1 MAVAKPDE
9 TEAEL
14 LDGVLE
20 LVRETAPADRID
32 LCLSF
37 VQQYYHW
44 VPVEDLSHRTTADLH
59 GAASAHYDFFKQR
72 RPGETKVRVYNP
84 ELERDGWTSPHTAL
98 EIVCDD
104 MPFIVDSITM
114 ALSRLH
120 YGTALLIH
128 PVMRVRRD
136 ADGQLLEVTSD
147 DSGSRESVT
156 HVEFDLERD
165 PDRLAAVYHEIV
177 ATLSDVLASVEDWQ
191 AMREQ
196 AERLIAALQQT
207 PAGVAPQE
215 AAESQEFL
223 RWMTTHHFT
232 FLGYREYE
240 ISTADAAGPVTLTAA
255 PGSGLGILRGEP
267 LNPPSQLS
275 GKAKVLALDPTRLL
289 VLTKANSKATVHR
302 PAYLDYVGVKRYD
315 AAGNVTGE
323 SRFLGLYTTAAYKES
338 PLEIPLIRDKVAYVL
353 EQARFPPDSHDAK
366 ALTEICES
374 YPRDS
379 MFGVDRDELL
389 RIGIGILGLG
399 ERQRLRLFA
408 HAEQLDRFVECV
420 VCMPRDRFNTASR
433 ERAAEIL
440 VQAYGGSHY
449 DWTLQLTESTVTRIH
464 IVVHT
469 PNGIPAGVDELD
481 LERQIVEAIRV
492 WSDDLRWALIEA
504 HGEELGRARFL
515 VFRDAFPAT
524 YRSEWHPREAVG
536 DVDGVEE
543 LERRGEPVLRLYR
556 PVEAPAGT
564 LRAKL
569 FSATAIALS
578 EILPTLENLGAR
590 VIDEHPYEVTP
601 ADAAPVWIYDFGMRC
616 EVEDID
622 AVHDLFEQAF
632 LGIWRG
638 ELEDNGL
645 GELVLLAGL
654 DTRALRVVQ
663 AISKYLRQV
672 GIPFS
677 DQYVERTLVS
687 HPLCVGLMVKLFR
700 ARLDPTLDR
709 PDLAG
714 PAGPAQELESTVLA
728 EIDQVASLD
737 EDRILRAFLSV
748 VQAVIRTNHFTR
760 DPATGDARSY
770 LSFKL
775 DSSKIPLLPLP
786 RPKFEIFV
794 YSPRVEGVH
803 LRGGSVARGGLR
815 WSDRREDF
823 RTEVLGLMKAQMVKN
838 ALIVPVGSKGGFFV
852 KRPPL
857 GGDREAQQAEG
868 IACYKTFLAGLLDI
882 TDNIVEGKVVGP
894 ADVVRYDGDDPY
906 LVVAADKG
914 TATFSDIANSVS
926 AEYGFWLGDAFASGG
941 SVGYDHK
948 AMGITARGAWESVK
962 RHFRELGTDIQSADF
977 SVVGIGDMAG
987 DVFGNGMLL
996 SEHIRLV
1003 AAFNH
1008 MHIFLDPAPDPAA
1021 SFAER
1026 RRLFELPRSAWSDYN
1041 AKLISKGGGVFE
1053 RSAKQITLSAQIQA
1067 VLGIEQD
1074 SLSPV
1079 ALISAILQAPV
1090 DLLWNGGI
1098 GTYVKA
1104 ASESHADVGDKAN
1117 DGLRVNGGQ
1126 LRARVVGEGG
1136 NLGFTQ
1142 SGRIEYALAGGAINT
1157 DAIDNVAGV
1166 NTSDHEVNIKILLD
1180 AQVAAGGLT
1189 EKQRNELL
1197 ATLTDGVGER
1207 VLYGSYT
1214 QTQALSVSLHQAQP
1228 MLDVHARL
1236 MRRLEHDGGLNR
1248 EIEFLPSEQELGA
1261 RRRAKLGLTSPEL
1274 AVLMAYCKIY
1284 LHSELLD
1291 SDLPE
1296 DLYLAHDLER
1306 YFPDPL
1312 PERYAVQMR
1321 EHRLRREII
1330 CTVVA
1335 NQLVDRAGMTAAFR
1349 LEEET
1354 GAPAQRIARGYA
1366 VAREVFEMRQFWS
1379 EVEALDNRVAAD
1391 VQMTLLIEGR
1401 KLVERATRWLVRSYP
1416 AGIDIAGLVTR
1427 YEASAQ
1433 MLAAAVPD
1441 VLDADDRAAY
1451 DARLGH
1457 VLAAGVP
1464 EPLARWS
1471 AGMSALLP
1479 TLDIVEVAALT
1490 GREPETVM
1498 HASFEIG
1505 ARLQLSWLRERILD
1519 LPRGDRWQALARA
1532 ALRDDLASL
1541 TAELTSEV
1549 LESAGPTASTSELI
1563 AAWEASRGN
1572 AVERCLG
1579 VLSDIR
1585 ASQTYDTTTLP
1596 VALRELRNLVAAG

>member
-20 LVRETAPADRID
+20 LVRDSAPADQVE
-32 LCLSF
+32 LCLNF

-72 RPGETKVRVYNP
+72 KPGETKVRVYNP
-84 ELERDGWTSPHTAL
+84 ELERDGWSSPHTAL

-128 PVMRVRRD
+128 PVMRVKRD
-136 ADGQLLEVTSD
+136 RSGELLEVTSD

-177 ATLSDVLASVEDWQ
+177 ATLSDVLCSVEDWQ
-191 AMREQ
+191 AMRGK
-196 AERLIAALQQT
+196 AEGLIASLQQV
-207 PAGVAPQE
+207 PAGVAAQE
-215 AAESQEFL
+215 AAESREFL
-223 RWMTTHHFT
+223 RWMTSSHFT

-240 ISTADAAGPVTLTAA
+240 LSAEDPDGPVTLTAV
-255 PGSGLGILRGEP
+255 PDSGLGILRGEP
-267 LNPPSQLS
+267 QTPPSQLS
-275 GKAKVLALDPTRLL
+275 GKAKTMALDPTRLL

-302 PAYLDYVGVKRYD
+302 PAYLDYVGIKRYD
-315 AAGNVTGE
+315 ASGNVTGE
-323 SRFLGLYTTAAYKES
+323 ARFLGLYTTAAYKES

-408 HAEQLDRFVECV
+408 HAEPLGRFVECV

-440 VQAYGGSHY
+440 VAAYGGTHY
-449 DWTLQLTESTVTRIH
+449 DWTLQLTESVVTRIH

-469 PNGIPAGVDELD
+469 PNGITPGVDELD

-504 HGEELGRARFL
+504 HGEELGRAKFL
-515 VFRDAFPAT
+515 LFRDAFPAT
-524 YRSEWHPREAVG
+524 YRSEWHPRDAVR

-543 LERRGEPVLRLYR
+543 LNRRNEPILRLYR
-556 PVEAPAGT
+556 PDDAPVGT

-578 EILPTLENLGAR
+578 EILPTLENLGAK

-601 ADAAPVWIYDFGMRC
+601 ADAVPVWIYDFGMRC
-616 EVEDID
+616 AVEDVE

-654 DTRALRVVQ
+654 DTRSLRVVQ

-687 HPLCVGLMVKLFR
+687 HPVCVGLMVKLFR
-700 ARLDPTLDR
+700 ERLDPTLVG
-709 PDLAG
+709 PDFAGLTG
-714 PAGPAQELESTVLA
+714 PAAELESTVLA
-728 EIDQVASLD
+728 EIDEVASLD
-737 EDRILRAFLSV
+737 EDRILRAFLSI

-760 DPATGDARSY
+760 DPATGAPRPY

-852 KRPPL
+852 KRPPV
-857 GGDREAQQAEG
+857 GGDREALQAEG
-868 IACYKTFLAGLLDI
+868 IACYKTFLAGLLDV
-882 TDNIVEGKVVGP
+882 TDNIIDGKVVPP

-926 AEYGFWLGDAFASGG
+926 ADYGFWLGDAFASGG

-962 RHFRELGTDIQSADF
+962 RHFRELGSDIQTANF
-977 SVVGIGDMAG
+977 TVVGIGDMAG

-996 SEHIRLV
+996 SEQIKLV

-1008 MHIFLDPAPDPAA
+1008 LHIFLDPDPDPTV

-1026 RRLFELPRSAWSDYN
+1026 RRLFELPRSAWSDYD

-1053 RSAKQITLSAQIQA
+1053 RSAKQIPLSAEIQA
-1067 VLGIEQD
+1067 VLGIEAD

-1079 ALISAILQAPV
+1079 ALISAILKAPV

-1104 ASESHADVGDKAN
+1104 ATESQADVGDKAN
-1117 DGLRVNGGQ
+1117 DGLRVNGAE
-1126 LRARVVGEGG
+1126 LRAKVVGEGG

-1180 AQVAAGGLT
+1180 AQVAAGTLN
-1189 EKQRNELL
+1189 EQQRNELL
-1197 ATLTDGVGER
+1197 GSLTDAVGER

-1214 QTQALSVSLHQAQP
+1214 QTQALSVSLRQAPP

-1236 MRRLEHDGGLNR
+1236 IRRLERDGGLNR
-1248 EIEFLPSEQELGA
+1248 AIEFLPSEQEINS

-1274 AVLMAYCKIY
+1274 SVLMAYCKIY
-1284 LHSELLD
+1284 LNRELLD

-1296 DLYLAHDLER
+1296 DPYLAHDLER

-1312 PERYAVQMR
+1312 PERYAAQMR

-1354 GAPAQRIARGYA
+1354 GAPAQLIARGYA
-1366 VAREVFEMRQFWS
+1366 VAREVFEMRQFWA
-1379 EVEALDNRVAAD
+1379 EVEGLDNRVAAD

-1416 AGIDIAGLVTR
+1416 AGIDIAALVAR
-1427 YEASAQ
+1427 YEAAAR
-1433 MLAAAVPD
+1433 MLAAALPEL
-1441 VLDADDRAAY
+1441 LDGEDRGAY
-1451 DARLGH
+1451 DTRLGQL
-1457 VLAAGVP
+1457 LAAGVP
-1464 EPLARWS
+1464 EPLAQRS

-1479 TLDIVEVAALT
+1479 TLDIVEVAAVT
-1490 GREPETVM
+1490 GRELETVM
-1498 HASFEIG
+1498 NVSFVIG
-1505 ARLQLSWLRERILD
+1505 ARQQLSWLRERILD

-1549 LESAGPTASTSELI
+1549 LESAGPTASTGELI
-1563 AAWEASRGN
+1563 EAWEASRGS
-1572 AVERCLG
+1572 ALARALA

-1585 ASQTYDTTTLP
+1585 ASEIYDTTTLP
-1596 VALRELRNLVAAG
+1596 VALRELRNLLAVG